1 MASLNRTCTETHPA
15 PLPRHDPV
23 NGYVSNAVASYRRAS
38 FMVNSNTA
46 RATSCLA
53 NGRTTQRLPVG
64 VSALSFL
71 NAHVFDGLGDA
82 VLDRADHVVH
92 LKEALP
98 EFQRTLTAQRSEPR
112 VTRNQLHE
120 PAVPFLVPCED
131 SSIALP

>member
-1 MASLNRTCTETHPA
+1 MGAGPQHAYPEGERSQWSLTSNRRCA
-15 PLPRHDPV
+15 RSPRGHTS
-23 NGYVSNAVASYRRAS
+23 NG
-38 FMVNSNTA
+38 F
-46 RATSCLA
+46 
-53 NGRTTQRLPVG
+53 
-64 VSALSFL
+64 
-71 NAHVFDGLGDA
+71 GDA

-92 LKEALP
+92 LKEPLP